1 MAYYSVVKGRQRR
14 FLQQIYLWHGMFLK
28 NYRIQDYIPK
38 LFLCL
43 KEGYS
48 RNVFMNDLFAG
59 MSVGVIALPLALAFA
74 IGSGVPPERGLFTAI
89 IAGFLISFLGGS
101 RVQIGGP
108 TGAFVIIVY
117 TIVQKH
123 GYDGLAVAT
132 ILAGLM
138 IILMGIARFGV
149 FLKFIPFPVTTGFT
163 TGIALVIFISQIK
176 DFFGLQIDQ
185 VPPQFLEKCT
195 ILCLQAYTWNQWA
208 FFIALGTLIFIFV
221 LRKYYPRAPGVILAI
236 IFATLITYVF
246 NLPVETI
253 YSKFGDIPRV
263 LPTPSFPTF
272 SYELIKN
279 VFPDAITIALL
290 GAIESLLSAAVA
302 DGMTGHRHR
311 SNCELVAQGMANIG
325 SIIFGGI
332 PATGAIARTTANIRM
347 GAKTPV
353 AGMIHSVTLLLL
365 MLLLAPLAAKIPL
378 CALSAVLI
386 YVAWNMSELEHFFEI
401 LKSQKSEALIL
412 LTTFLL
418 TVLIDLSVAVQVG
431 VILAAVVFVKKMT
444 DNTSV
449 EVCRILIDENNHES
463 DELKDSEIL
472 FRKDIPEDVTIFE
485 INGPFFYSVADLL
498 SETLTTL
505 DRVPRVFILRMRK
518 VPIVDATG
526 IKALKEFK
534 SKCDKKGIVFLIS
547 GAQEKIRHTFKNT
560 NVESAIGKD
569 HMFSDVDSAILFAK
583 KNI

>member
-1 MAYYSVVKGRQRR
+1 MQ
-14 FLQQIYLWHGMFLK
+14 LK
-28 NYRIQDYIPK
+28 NYRMQDYIPK
-38 LFLCL
+38 LFLCF
-43 KEGYS
+43 KEGY
-48 RNVFMNDLFAG
+48 NKDIFIGDLFAG
-59 MSVGVIALPLALAFA
+59 LSIGVIALPLALAFA

-89 IAGFLISFLGGS
+89 IAGFLISCLGGS

-132 ILAGLM
+132 VMAGLM
-138 IILMGIARFGV
+138 MILMGIARFGV

-163 TGIALVIFISQIK
+163 TGIALVIFTSQIK
-176 DFFGLQIDQ
+176 DFLGLQIDK
-185 VPPQFLEKCT
+185 VPPHFLEKCT
-195 ILCLQAYTWNQWA
+195 TFCLQAYTWNKWA
-208 FFIALGTLIFIFV
+208 FLLATGTLIFIFV
-221 LRKYYPRAPGVILAI
+221 LRKYYPRIPGAILAI
-236 IFATLITYVF
+236 LIATVISHAF
-246 NLPVETI
+246 SLPVETI
-253 YSKFGDIPRV
+253 YSKFGEIPRI

-302 DGMTGHRHR
+302 DGMTGNRHR
-311 SNCELVAQGMANIG
+311 SNCELVAQGFANIG

-353 AGMIHSVTLLLL
+353 AGMIHAITLLLL

-378 CALSAVLI
+378 CALSAVLV
-386 YVAWNMSELEHFFEI
+386 YVAWNMSELGHFVEI

-412 LTTFLL
+412 LATFLL

-431 VILAAVVFVKKMT
+431 VILAAVIFVKKMT

-449 EVCRILIDENNHES
+449 EVCRILIDENNHEIA
-463 DELKDSEIL
+463 ELKDSEIL
-472 FRKDIPEDVTIFE
+472 FRKDIPEDVTVFE

-498 SETLTTL
+498 SEALTKLERT
-505 DRVPRVFILRMRK
+505 PRVFILRMRK
-518 VPIVDATG
+518 VPIVDTTG

-534 SKCDKKGIVFLIS
+534 RKCDKRGIVFLIS
-547 GAQEKIRHTFKNT
+547 GMQEKIRLTFKNT
-560 NVESAIGKD
+560 SVESTIGQD
-569 HMFSDVDSAILFAK
+569 HMFSDIDSALIFAK
-583 KNI
+583 GIE